1 MSLRTDYKDDLFSGN
16 RKYNIVDDEGNIIY
30 ANVHFSDETEY
41 DQEGDAFGAGIVNA
55 QNDAI
60 NKAVSHTEGQAV
72 GATDTPVYVASDGT
86 ATKCSATVGTAT
98 KPIYMNGGKLT
109 AMSQTIGS
117 ATKPVYMSGGALT
130 ASGSTVGAANRPI
143 YMNSG
148 TLTPIS
154 GAVGSSTKPIFVN
167 SNGVLTA
174 SGATVGSDSKPV
186 YIKDG
191 VLTAVSTAFNVHN
204 ISAHTKTLTNDGK
217 LRLSPKVFTTID
229 LTATIPVSA
238 SQKFRIT
245 GVRKVWFTSNDFYF
259 LGGFDIDDVD
269 LADDYVGIKFSVR
282 VYNNAETTQIIN
294 EGIIKLEFEYVIIS

>member
-1 MSLRTDYKDDLFSGN
+1 MALRTNYKDDLFSGN

-72 GATDTPVYVASDGT
+72 GATDTPVYVASNGT
-86 ATKCSATVGTAT
+86 ATQCSATVGSAT

-117 ATKPVYMSGGALT
+117 ATKPVYMSGGVLT

-174 SGATVGSDSKPV
+174 SNATVGSDKKPV

-191 VLTAVSTAFNVHN
+191 VLTAVSTAFNVHK
-204 ISAHTKTLTNDGK
+204 AVTKTATCDVLLAWGIDGNSVAT
-217 LRLSPKVFTTID
+217 RTFTQQMSHTDSEKIQ
-229 LTATIPVSA
+229 V
-238 SQKFRIT
+238 T
-245 GVRKVWFTSNDFYF
+245 GIRKILFNNSNII
-259 LGGFDIDDVD
+259 LCGFDINDTEV
-269 LADDYVGIKFSVR
+269 AGIGTGVSVK
-282 VYNNAETTQIIN
+282 VKVFNKSSSQVILNTTDIEI
-294 EGIIKLEFEYVIIS
+294 EFAYTTIS